1 MEGNR
6 RMTIVMVVVLVF
18 TSQNNLAKAS
28 FKSCFGECEVGC
40 LDVEAKIECTTKCLL
55 KCLILKIT
63 QPDSLRYCNFGCS
76 IHRCAKFGDD
86 VEKVDRCVHRCKKIT
101 CNLLH

>member
-1 MEGNR
+1 
-6 RMTIVMVVVLVF
+6 MTIVMVVVLVF